1 MQQSPAFSRAGPF
14 CVVARLASEASW
26 ADACPVKRLF
36 FSLLAI
42 LAWIGCAR
50 ADLNWLTDYDAAKT
64 KAKSDNKLVLLDF
77 TGSDWCGWCKR
88 LSAEVFSKPEFE
100 AYASKNL
107 ILVELDFPR
116 YKQQSDA
123 VKKQN
128 TQLASEFQIEGFP
141 TLIVLNAAGKK
152 VGELGYMPGG
162 AGAFIAALERLRK
175 S

>member
-1 MQQSPAFSRAGPF
+1 M
-14 CVVARLASEASW
+14 
-26 ADACPVKRLF
+26 KRF
-36 FSLLAI
+36 LLLGCAI
-42 LAWIGCAR
+42 LVSGGLAR
-50 ADLNWLTDYDAAKT
+50 AEVNWLTDYDAAKS
-64 KAKSDNKLVLLDF
+64 KAKVDNKLVLLDF

-88 LSAEVFSKPEFE
+88 LKAEVFSKPEFQD
-100 AYASKNL
+100 YATKNL
-107 ILVELDFPR
+107 VMVELDFPH

-152 VGELGYMPGG
+152 VGELGYMEGG
-162 AGAFIAALERLRK
+162 PEAFIAALEKLRK